1 MKTFRTLFFLC
12 IALIAASCIKATCHG
27 NLDVRISYTA
37 NGEPLVTDTLAY
49 TNEAGNRY
57 LVTEVQWFI
66 SNVSLCD
73 ENGDTHPLGHIFYI
87 DTNIPESQTLTVAS
101 LPCGHYT
108 TLRFTFGLDQED
120 NVTGLFVNPPENNM
134 FWPEA
139 LGGGY
144 HYMKLNGKY
153 LDASDNLVPLNI
165 HLGIGQ
171 NADHT
176 QFYQNYFTVELPI
189 DINIKEGE
197 NHLFLDMNI
206 DHWFCNPHVYDFNTF
221 GSAIMQNQKAQCIL
235 KENGNDVFS
244 TINHKPMK
252 TLSEIGLQIMRMS
265 APEPH
270 FFTWNNLKNHLEN
283 LKDRL

>member
-1 MKTFRTLFFLC
+1 MKTFRTLIFLC
-12 IALIAASCIKATCHG
+12 IALIAASCVKPTCYG
-27 NLDVRISYTA
+27 NLDVQIGYTA
-37 NGEPLVTDTLAY
+37 NGDPLVTDTLAY

-73 ENGDTHPLGHIFYI
+73 ENGDVHPLGHIFYV
-87 DTNIPESQTLTVAS
+87 DTNIPESQTLTVTS

-108 TLRFTFGLDQED
+108 SLRFTFGLNQED
-120 NVTGLFVNPPENNM
+120 NVTGLFVNPPESNM

-153 LDASDNLVPLNI
+153 LDADDNLVPLNI

-189 DINIKEGE
+189 DINIIEGE

-206 DHWFCNPHVYDFNTF
+206 DHWFCNPHSYDFNTF
-221 GSAIMQNQKAQCIL
+221 GSAIMQNQEAQCIL

-244 TINHKPMK
+244 ITNSEPMK
-252 TLSEIGLQIMRMS
+252 TFSEIGLQIMRMS

-270 FFTWNNLKNHLEN
+270 FFTWNNFKNHLEN

>member
-12 IALIAASCIKATCHG
+12 IALIAASCIKPTCHG